1 MTRGSVLVLD
11 DHSMSRLLLA
21 RVLELE
27 GFDVMQADSIAIADR
42 LARAEKPSLIVLD
55 VRLPDGDGL
64 EFARRL
70 RSDPTT
76 SGCAILACTAAASL
90 DDEARS
96 LAAGCDAFVGKPIEP
111 RAVAALV
118 TSLIGPG
125 SLAA

>member
-27 GFDVMQADSIAIADR
+27 GFDVMEAGSIAMADR
-42 LARAEKPSLIVLD
+42 LAHAEKPAVIVLD

-76 SGCAILACTAAASL
+76 SECAILACTAAASL
-90 DDEARS
+90 DEEARA
-96 LAAGCDAFVGKPIEP
+96 LAAGCNAFVGKPIEP
-111 RAVAALV
+111 RTFPALV
-118 TSLIGPG
+118 ASLIDPG

>member
-1 MTRGSVLVLD
+1 MRGSVLVLD
-11 DHSMSRLLLA
+11 DHPMSRLLLA

-27 GFDVMQADSIAIADR
+27 GLDVLEAGCIAIADR
-42 LARAEKPSLIVLD
+42 LAHAEKPSLIVLD

-70 RSDPTT
+70 RSDPAT
-76 SGCAILACTAAASL
+76 SDCAILACTAGTTI
-90 DDEARS
+90 DDENRA

-111 RAVAALV
+111 RTFPALV
-118 TSLIGPG
+118 ASLIGPR

>member
-11 DHSMSRLLLA
+11 DHPMSRLLLA

-27 GFDVMQADSIAIADR
+27 GFDVMEAGCIAIADR
-42 LARAEKPSLIVLD
+42 LAHAEQPSLIVLD

-76 SGCAILACTAAASL
+76 SECAILACTAATSL
-90 DDEARS
+90 DDEARA
-96 LAAGCDAFVGKPIEP
+96 LDAGCDAFVGKPIEP
-111 RAVAALV
+111 RAFPALLA
-118 TSLIGPG
+118 SLIGPG